1 MDTPQRSP
9 EMLENRQSVISNANV
24 EGNQAKVEA
33 APIDVMHMPLLDRIP
48 ILDSSIGST
57 RYTGLTIPSFESGRQ
72 SRRPNPFYEEPPRKI
87 PINNPVDG
95 VNPANGL
102 LKYGEGRVSA
112 GGVNW

>member
-1 MDTPQRSP
+1 MDISQRSL
-9 EMLENRQSVISNANV
+9 EMIENRQSETLNVNV
-24 EGNQAKVEA
+24 ESNQASTA

-48 ILDSSIGST
+48 ILDSSIGNT

-72 SRRPNPFYEEPPRKI
+72 SKRPNPFYEEPSRKTS
-87 PINNPVDG
+87 INNPVDG

-102 LKYGEGRVSA
+102 LKYGEVRVST